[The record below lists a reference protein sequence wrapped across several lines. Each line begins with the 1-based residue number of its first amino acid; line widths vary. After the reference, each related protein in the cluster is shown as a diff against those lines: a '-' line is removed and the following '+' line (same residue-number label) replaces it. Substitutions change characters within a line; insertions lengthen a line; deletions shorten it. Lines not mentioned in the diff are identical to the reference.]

1 MPEPAAPRP
10 DRRWWN
16 RATTTILAL
25 GALAG
30 AIGAILGLRTSILD
44 LRPAPE
50 PPDPVDSASI
60 KVQADSPVSLSEAQA
75 WLKARASKEAGSG
88 GRQTRP
94 VPVRQLQPDPSSQAD
109 PTSDTAAPEP
119 EPAPEP
125 SSRSSDTA
133 PEPSSSSS
141 DTTASSSGS
150 TSSTPPTTGQ
160 PTSTGLRTAPPAE
173 IDPPAGFGRE
183 EFGAHVDQVL
193 ERAGELAPLTV
204 PEGCKDPAHPCVL
217 YKIAGAE
224 AIGPDGKPVEP
235 EVAAEQLVELLQD
248 TRRAGGDG
256 SPAGDGSR
264 ASEPVGVLVTVN
276 LELVGLRDQ
285 EVRLT
290 WSMLAGKG
298 AHKRLYGDWLND
310 NLAYRLKAGSNRDT
324 AFEYI
329 WIPLPKPP
337 GPYYV
342 RVELTAD
349 GAPLKSEASDPFD

>member
-1 MPEPAAPRP
+1 VPEPAAPRP

-16 RATTTILAL
+16 RATATILAL

-30 AIGAILGLRTSILD
+30 ALGAILGLRSSILD

-60 KVQADSPVSLSEAQA
+60 KLQADSPVSLSEAQA
-75 WLKARASKEAGSG
+75 WLRARASKGAGSG

-109 PTSDTAAPEP
+109 PTSDTS
-119 EPAPEP
+119 APEP
-125 SSRSSDTA
+125 SPRSSDTA
-133 PEPSSSSS
+133 PEPSPSSS
-141 DTTASSSGS
+141 DATASSSGS
-150 TSSTPPTTGQ
+150 TSSTPSTTGQ
-160 PTSTGLRTAPPAE
+160 PTSSGLRTAPSAE
-173 IDPPAGFGRE
+173 VDPPAGVGQE

-193 ERAGELAPLTV
+193 ERAGERAPSTI
-204 PEGCKDPAHPCVL
+204 PEACKDPARPCVL
-217 YKIAGAE
+217 YSLALSQAVST
-224 AIGPDGKPVEP
+224 DGELVEP
-235 EVAAEQLVELLQD
+235 EVAAERLVELLRN
-248 TRRAGGDG
+248 TRAGGDG
-256 SPAGDGSR
+256 SPAGDGSSAR
-264 ASEPVGVLVTVN
+264 EPLGVLVTVN
-276 LELVGLRDQ
+276 LELIGLRDQ
-285 EVRLT
+285 EVQLT
-290 WSMLAGKG
+290 WSMLAARG

-324 AFEYI
+324 AFQYI

>member
-75 WLKARASKEAGSG
+75 WLKARASKGAGSG

-119 EPAPEP
+119 
-125 SSRSSDTA
+125 SSSSPDTA

-141 DTTASSSGS
+141 DDTTASSSGS
-150 TSSTPPTTGQ
+150 TSSTPPTTDQ
-160 PTSTGLRTAPPAE
+160 PTSTGVGTVPSVQ

-183 EFGAHVDQVL
+183 QFGAHVDKVL
-193 ERAGELAPLTV
+193 KGAGELAPLTV
-204 PEGCKDPAHPCVL
+204 PEGCMDPAHPCVL
-217 YKIAGAE
+217 RSLAGAE
-224 AIGPDGKPVEP
+224 AIGTDGKPVEP
-235 EVAAEQLVELLQD
+235 EVAAERLVELLRD
-248 TRRAGGDG
+248 TRAGGDG

-264 ASEPVGVLVTVN
+264 ASEPLGVLVTVN
-276 LELVGLRDQ
+276 LELIGLRDQ
-285 EVRLT
+285 EVQLT
-290 WSMLAGKG
+290 WSMLAARG
-298 AHKRLYGDWLND
+298 AHRRLYGDWLND
-310 NLAYRLKAGSNRDT
+310 NLSYRLKAGSNRDT

-342 RVELTAD
+342 RVELTVD